1 VYASSK
7 EAFDIK
13 LDGFQTILSRND
25 KLSLSM
31 ELVYCPFSSWVNNSE
46 VRTFAFIELY
56 SPILFSEVICKC
68 IYLSMHM
75 LNCLFAKTEF
85 SQYAGIRCM
94 HKLHG
99 ICNLKREK

>member
-1 VYASSK
+1 MYASSK

-31 ELVYCPFSSWVNNSE
+31 ELVHCPFSSWVNNSE

-56 SPILFSEVICKC
+56 SPILFS
-68 IYLSMHM
+68 
-75 LNCLFAKTEF
+75 
-85 SQYAGIRCM
+85 
-94 HKLHG
+94 
-99 ICNLKREK
+99 